1 MRCMTDANFVAVP
14 AQSLARTRLRLHRA
28 LRIAISWV
36 IVGSIAALFEHN
48 VMVYHGLT
56 STVQERMQE
65 RIPIS
70 LLAGLSGGG
79 LYIFVLRDRW
89 RKYSYVKAISIMA
102 ILMAVVMAGVFTL
115 MPGSPH
121 LLPVRNDEVASGI
134 LSLYV
139 LGKYLYW
146 TLLMAG
152 TMLMVRLN
160 DQYGS
165 GGINYLTGRYHRP
178 KQEMRI
184 FMFLDM
190 RSSTAVAERIG
201 HVEYFKLLNELY
213 ADITDSIVYS
223 RGEIYQYVGDEIS
236 VSWSLRRGVGR
247 QRCIRCFLD
256 IRRKLER
263 RATHYESRYGH
274 APLFKAG
281 FHYGP
286 VTVGEV
292 GLVKKERI
300 YTGDVVNTAAHI
312 QGQCNAHGVDNLISQ
327 ELLDVLRLP
336 NNYSVRAIGSTDLKG
351 KTNAIKLWTL
361 LGTSGSEAAA

>member
-1 MRCMTDANFVAVP
+1 LWIRHTPNFAAVFTKT
-14 AQSLARTRLRLHRA
+14 LTRTRLRVHRV
-28 LRIAISWV
+28 LRIALSWV
-36 IVGSIAALFEHN
+36 VVGCITALFEHN
-48 VMVYHGLT
+48 ELLSHGMASSLRDRLE
-56 STVQERMQE
+56 ERLL
-65 RIPIS
+65 IS
-70 LLAGLSGGG
+70 LFAGLLGGG
-79 LYIFVLRDRW
+79 LYIFVARDRW
-89 RKYSYVKAISIMA
+89 RKFSYVKAVAIMA
-102 ILMAVVMAGVFTL
+102 ILMAVLMTAVVTFMPNLPRSIAGGGAENT
-115 MPGSPH
+115 
-121 LLPVRNDEVASGI
+121 I
-134 LSLYV
+134 LSLSF

-190 RSSTAVAERIG
+190 RSSTTIAERIG

-236 VSWSLRRGVGR
+236 VSWSLRKGVGR
-247 QRCIRCFLD
+247 QRCVRCFLD
-256 IRRKLER
+256 IRTKLNR
-263 RATHYESRYGH
+263 RAKHYESRYGH

-281 FHYGP
+281 LHYGP

-292 GLVKKERI
+292 GLMKKERI

-336 NNYSVRAIGSTDLKG
+336 AMYEVREIGSTDLKG
-351 KTNAIKLWTL
+351 KSNAIKLWTL
-361 LGTSGSEAAA
+361 VGVTGGTSDTRA

>member
-1 MRCMTDANFVAVP
+1 MP
-14 AQSLARTRLRLHRA
+14 AETLARTRLRVHRS
-28 LRIAISWV
+28 LRIALSWV
-36 IVGSIAALFEHN
+36 IVGCVVALFEHN
-48 VMVYHGLT
+48 AMLRHGLP
-56 STVQERMQE
+56 STLQERLAE
-65 RIPIS
+65 RLLPS
-70 LLAGLSGGG
+70 LFAGVLGGFT
-79 LYIFVLRDRW
+79 YIFVLRDRW
-89 RKYSYVKAISIMA
+89 RKFSYVKAVA
-102 ILMAVVMAGVFTL
+102 IMAVVMFGIMISLGAILPALDLDMPRPGPSPSDKVFGL
-115 MPGSPH
+115 
-121 LLPVRNDEVASGI
+121 RF
-134 LSLYV
+134 
-139 LGKYLYW
+139 LGTYLYW

-165 GGINYLTGRYHRP
+165 GGINYLTGRYHKPR
-178 KQEMRI
+178 QEMRI

-190 RSSTAVAERIG
+190 RSSTTIAERIG
-201 HVEYFKLLNELY
+201 HVQYFKLLNELY

-236 VSWSLRRGVGR
+236 VSWSLRKGVGR

-256 IRRKLER
+256 IRAKLQR
-263 RATHYESRYGH
+263 RAKHYEARYGH

-286 VTVGEV
+286 VTAGEV

-327 ELLDVLRLP
+327 DLLDVLRLP
-336 NNYSVRAIGSTDLKG
+336 EIYEVREIGSTDLKG
-351 KTNAIKLWTL
+351 KKNAIKH
-361 LGTSGSEAAA
+361 GP